1 MVGFFSELLG
11 LVAGRSGGRP
21 HHRRLA
27 LGLCLLCD
35 RQLFFW
41 PFGKAAVSRCEL
53 SGQLDL
59 GTGPLAWIGN
69 VVWFLLAGW
78 WQARGHLTTAVDCFA
93 SIISIPFG
101 IQNIKLAMIAL
112 APIGM
117 KVVPVPRL
125 GRGSVVKRS
134 NSRNLIGVSA
144 ERGAGAYH
152 AKLER
157 GLC

>member
-1 MVGFFSELLG
+1 
-11 LVAGRSGGRP
+11 
-21 HHRRLA
+21 
-27 LGLCLLCD
+27 
-35 RQLFFW
+35 
-41 PFGKAAVSRCEL
+41 
-53 SGQLDL
+53 
-59 GTGPLAWIGN
+59 LAWIGN

-78 WQARGHLTTAVDCFA
+78 WQASGHLTTAVDCFA

-152 AKLER
+152 ARLER